1 MLSDIDKLYLDKL
14 RVKGSL
20 FTMQQLQGMVDSARD
35 MYIVQVR
42 EKNPELT
49 GRALDIAVAR
59 RVYAADPAALAM
71 IDRIEAA
78 DAGR

>member
-14 RVKGSL
+14 REKGSL

>member
-14 RVKGSL
+14 REKGSL

-35 MYIVQVR
+35 MYSVQVR

-49 GRALDIAVAR
+49 ERTGYR
-59 RVYAADPAALAM
+59 RSPPSVCCRSGSACHD
-71 IDRIEAA
+71 
-78 DAGR
+78 

>member
-1 MLSDIDKLYLDKL
+1 MLSDIDKLYLAKL
-14 RVKGSL
+14 REKGPL
-20 FTMQQLQGMVDSARD
+20 FTMLQLQGMVDSARD
-35 MYIVQVR
+35 MYAVQVR